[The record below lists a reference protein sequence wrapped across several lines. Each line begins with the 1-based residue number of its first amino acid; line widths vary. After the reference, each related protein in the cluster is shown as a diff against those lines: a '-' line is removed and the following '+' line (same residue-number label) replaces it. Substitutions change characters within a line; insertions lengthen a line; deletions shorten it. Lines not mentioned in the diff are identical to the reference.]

1 MSKHIQAKHQ
11 GTDYDEALNECV
23 GGQLKFKNDSVLGKH
38 ILSKHQAFVKK
49 LATRAERLE
58 NKFGVA
64 PVFLPAGSTE
74 IISQEFQAIW
84 LIYLSSFK
92 EKVSPSCRVSTCRN
106 ARKIC
111 HNEMHWFNAPHPQ
124 SHPWGLRL
132 HNSIILT
139 GVYFFI

>member
-23 GGQLKFKNDSVLGKH
+23 GGQLKFKNYSVLSKH

-84 LIYLSSFK
+84 ENLFELFQIKSEPELPSQH
-92 EKVSPSCRVSTCRN
+92 VSK
-106 ARKIC
+106 RKIC

>member
-23 GGQLKFKNDSVLGKH
+23 GGQLKFKNYSVLSNH

-84 LIYLSSFK
+84 ENLFELFQRKSESELPSQHVSKRK
-92 EKVSPSCRVSTCRN
+92 EN
-106 ARKIC
+106 
-111 HNEMHWFNAPHPQ
+111 MPQ
-124 SHPWGLRL
+124 
-132 HNSIILT
+132 
-139 GVYFFI
+139 